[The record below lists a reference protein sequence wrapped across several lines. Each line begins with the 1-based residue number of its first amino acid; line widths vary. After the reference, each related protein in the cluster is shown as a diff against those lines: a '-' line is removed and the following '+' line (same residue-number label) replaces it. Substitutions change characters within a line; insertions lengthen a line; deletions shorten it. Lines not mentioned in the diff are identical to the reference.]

1 MNRLLATLRLDVVLQ
16 ARSQLYGLGVFA
28 AVVFGVLVRFLVP
41 EGHVGRGL
49 AAFYVLGVGGTT
61 FMFGASMLLLERG
74 QRTLEALRT
83 SMVTTR
89 AYVSSKV
96 ITLTVFAVVESA
108 VVYAIASRGVATN
121 FGWLLLGA
129 LVLGAFYTLVGLG
142 LASAYD
148 TVTSFLLPAGAAV
161 AMVLQLPFLSLLGV
175 DPWWVWYLVPTQAP
189 LLLIQAAFEPI
200 AAWQWAYAMSMSL
213 AMLIV
218 GWAWCRAR
226 FRVHVKL
233 PEV

>member
-28 AVVFGVLVRFLVP
+28 AVVLGVLVRFLVP
-41 EGHVGRGL
+41 EGHIGRGL

-142 LASAYD
+142 LASAYE

-175 DPWWVWYLVPTQAP
+175 DPWWLWYLVPTQAP

-200 AAWQWAYAMSMSL
+200 AAWQWAYAVSMSF
-213 AMLIV
+213 AMLIA
-218 GWAWCRAR
+218 GWAWCRAC

-233 PEV
+233 PEA